1 MASIEFTGLEAYIRK
16 LDLLTNRTT
25 EICRK
30 SVWEGGKVVG
40 DAIKASL
47 SQIRTQD
54 EWVPKDEKREG
65 VRSDEKED
73 IINAFGLSKMRDEH
87 GTISTKAG
95 FKSGTKIRAV
105 ESGTSYM
112 RKHPVVRQAVNTA
125 KPIAEKAME
134 QKFREET
141 QDIMK

>member
-1 MASIEFTGLEAYIRK
+1 MKRIGLDVGSTTIKCVVLDENNSILYSMYERHFSHVVEKSREI
-16 LDLLTNRTT
+16 LLRV
-25 EICRK
+25 R
-30 SVWEGGKVVG
+30 
-40 DAIKASL
+40 
-47 SQIRTQD
+47 D
-54 EWVPKDEKREG
+54 EWVPEGEKREG

-125 KPIAEKAME
+125 KPLAEKAME
-134 QKFREET
+134 RKFREET